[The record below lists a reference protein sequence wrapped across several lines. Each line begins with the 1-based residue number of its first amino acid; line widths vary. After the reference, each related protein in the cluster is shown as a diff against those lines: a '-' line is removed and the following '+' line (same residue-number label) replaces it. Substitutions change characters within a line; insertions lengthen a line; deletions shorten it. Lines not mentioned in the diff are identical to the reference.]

1 MANLDIKIKL
11 YAAANGVA
19 SIDFQNDV
27 LLEQRSGE
35 DVKIVQWNL
44 SIDEPTAEQLASYE
58 TAATTE
64 KTLQTVLNNRANEYP
79 SIADQLDKIY
89 HSGIDEWK
97 KVIKTTKDKYPKWVI

>member
-19 SIDFQNDV
+19 SIDFEKDV

-44 SIDEPTAEQLASYE
+44 SIDEPTTEQLASYE
-58 TAATTE
+58 TAGNTE
-64 KTLQTVLNNRANEYP
+64 EALQTVLNNRATNYP
-79 SIADQLDKIY
+79 SIKDQLDKIY
-89 HSGIDEWK
+89 HEGIDEWK
-97 KVIKTTKDKYPKWVI
+97 KLIKVTKDKYPKG